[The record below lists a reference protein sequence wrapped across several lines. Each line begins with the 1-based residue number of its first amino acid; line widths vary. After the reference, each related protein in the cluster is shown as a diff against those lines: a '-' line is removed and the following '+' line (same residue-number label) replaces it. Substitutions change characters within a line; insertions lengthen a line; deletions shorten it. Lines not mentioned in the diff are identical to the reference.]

1 MIKAY
6 VFDFEGTL
14 VDFQLNLDDGMR
26 ATRAKLEEMG
36 FDKEKLMKTESY
48 AKVYN
53 DAVIDAL
60 MRRVALSSSEVRE
73 KLGELW
79 DYWDLDAATRWQLK
93 ENAKDTLS
101 RLQQRAAVGLYTSV
115 GRKAVMKVLEKYEI
129 DKLFHV
135 LITRDDTTL
144 IKPYNE
150 GLRLILD
157 FLGISPREMLFIGD
171 SVKDVAAAEGIGAQS
186 AFFIGGEQ
194 ALPPDVKPDH
204 IIHSMSD
211 ILKIK

>member
-1 MIKAY
+1 MLKAY

-14 VDFQLNLDDGMR
+14 VDFQWNLDDGIK
-26 ATRAKLEEMG
+26 ATKDKLQEMG
-36 FDKEKLMKTESY
+36 FDKEWLMNTDSY
-48 AKVYN
+48 AKLYN
-53 DAVIDAL
+53 DAVIGAL
-60 MRRVALSSSEVRE
+60 MRRVDLSSWEVRE
-73 KLGELW
+73 KVGEVW
-79 DYWDLDAATRWQLK
+79 DYWDLDAATRWQLR

-101 RLQQRAAVGLYTSV
+101 RLHRRATIGLYTSV
-115 GRKAVMKVLEKYEI
+115 GRKAVTKVLEKYEV
-129 DKLFHV
+129 DRLFHI

-157 FLGISPREMLFIGD
+157 FMGISPGEMIFIGD
-171 SVKDVAAAEGIGAQS
+171 SVKDIAAAEAIGAQS
-186 AFFIGGEQ
+186 AFLVGGEQ
-194 ALPPDVKPDH
+194 ELPPDVKPDH

>member
-1 MIKAY
+1 MLKAY

-14 VDFQLNLDDGMR
+14 VDFQWNLDDGMK

-48 AKVYN
+48 AKIYN

-60 MRRVALSSSEVRE
+60 MRRVDLSSSEVRE
-73 KLGELW
+73 QLGEVW

-93 ENAKDTLS
+93 EDAKDTLN
-101 RLQQRAAVGLYTSV
+101 RLQRRAAVGLYTSV
-115 GRKAVMKVLEKYEI
+115 GRKAVMKVLERYEI
-129 DKLFHV
+129 DKLFHI

-157 FLGISPREMLFIGD
+157 FLEIAPREMIFIGD
-171 SVKDVAAAEGIGAQS
+171 SVKDVAAAEAIGAQS
-186 AFFIGGEQ
+186 AFLVGGEQ
-194 ALPPDVKPDH
+194 ELPPNVKPDH

>member
-14 VDFQLNLDDGMR
+14 VDFQWNLDDGMK

-36 FDKEKLMKTESY
+36 FDKERLMKTESY
-48 AKVYN
+48 AKIYN

-60 MRRVALSSSEVRE
+60 MRRIALSSSEVRE
-73 KLGELW
+73 QLGEVW

-93 ENAKDTLS
+93 ENAKDTLN

-115 GRKAVMKVLEKYEI
+115 GRKAVMKVLERYEI
-129 DKLFHV
+129 DKLFHI

-157 FLGISPREMLFIGD
+157 FLGIAPREMIFIGD
-171 SVKDVAAAEGIGAQS
+171 SVKDVAAAEAIGAQS
-186 AFFIGGEQ
+186 AFLVGGEQ
-194 ALPPDVKPDH
+194 ELPRDVKPDH